1 MLGIVAI
8 LIFLTLTL
16 VGYAA
21 TLSLRT
27 RAEAAEKISTR
38 LDSVA
43 GGDRRAV
50 SIVKDLRISQIPL
63 LDSLLSSIAP
73 IRFLARR
80 IRQAGIKRRPGE
92 VLLYFPL
99 IAFAAFLLGMLVTGN
114 FPVAVSAAIC
124 ASLIP
129 FFLIERWRRKRLD
142 LFAEQLP
149 DTLDLL
155 RASLQAGHS
164 LLTAFNV
171 VADEFPDPV
180 AEEFRTIADE
190 MSLGL
195 PLREALYGL
204 RERVDDENVPIL
216 TVGILVSQEIGGN
229 LAEVLDNIA
238 HTIRERFKL
247 QRDTRVMTAQGRLS
261 GIVLAVLPFAVAGFL
276 FVFNPSYFR
285 PMLEQ
290 SMGRYM
296 LVYALI
302 SMILGH
308 LVIQRIV
315 RIKV

>member
-8 LIFLTLTL
+8 LVFLTLAL

-27 RAEAAEKISTR
+27 RAEAAQKITTR

-50 SIVKDLRISQIPL
+50 SIVKDERISQIPL
-63 LDSLLSSIAP
+63 LESILSSIAP
-73 IRFLARR
+73 ISFLARR
-80 IRQAGIKRRPGE
+80 IRQSGIKRRPGE

-99 IAFAAFLLGMLVTGN
+99 IAFAAFLLGVLVTGK
-114 FPVAVSAAIC
+114 AWIGAIAAIW

-129 FFLIERWRRKRLD
+129 FILIERWRRKRLD

-180 AEEFRTIADE
+180 AEEFRTVADE

-204 RERVDDENVPIL
+204 RERVDDQNVPIL
-216 TVGILVSQEIGGN
+216 TVGILVSQEVGGN
-229 LAEVLDNIA
+229 LAEVLDNIS

-261 GIVLAVLPFAVAGFL
+261 GIVLAALPFAVGSFL
-276 FVFNPSYFR
+276 FIFNSSYFA
-285 PMLEQ
+285 PMLDRPL
-290 SMGRYM
+290 GRYM
-296 LVYALI
+296 LGYALL
-302 SMILGH
+302 SMIAGH

>member
-1 MLGIVAI
+1 MLGIVAF
-8 LIFLTLTL
+8 LVFLALSLAGYALTLS
-16 VGYAA
+16 V
-21 TLSLRT
+21 RT
-27 RAEAAEKISTR
+27 RTEAAQRISNR
-38 LDSVA
+38 LDLVA
-43 GGDRRAV
+43 GPDRRAV
-50 SIVKDLRISQIPL
+50 SIVKDDRISQIPL
-63 LDSLLSSIAP
+63 LDSLLSGIAP

-80 IRQAGIKRRPGE
+80 IRQAGIRRRPGE
-92 VLLYFPL
+92 VLLYVPL
-99 IAFAAFLLGMLVTGN
+99 IAFSAFLLAMLVLGKTL
-114 FPVAVSAAIC
+114 PALLVATC

-129 FFLIERWRRKRLD
+129 IFLIERWRRKRLE

-171 VADEFPDPV
+171 VADEFPDPI
-180 AEEFRTIADE
+180 AEEFRTVAEE

-204 RERVDDENVPIL
+204 RNRIEDENVPIL
-216 TVGILVSQEIGGN
+216 TVGILVSQEVGGN

-261 GIVLAVLPFAVAGFL
+261 GLVLASLPFLVGCFL
-276 FVFNPSYFR
+276 FFMNPGYFR
-285 PMLEQ
+285 PMLRQ
-290 SMGRYM
+290 SIGQYM
-296 LVYALI
+296 LAYALL

-308 LVIQRIV
+308 LVIRRIV
-315 RIKV
+315 HIKV

>member
-1 MLGIVAI
+1 MLGAVAV
-8 LIFLTLTL
+8 LVFLTLAL

-21 TLSLRT
+21 MLSLRT
-27 RAEAAEKISTR
+27 RTEAAHKISTR
-38 LDSVA
+38 MDSVA
-43 GGDRRAV
+43 GRDRREV
-50 SIVKDLRISQIPL
+50 SIIKDERISQIPL
-63 LDSLLSSIAP
+63 FDALLSGIPP

-80 IRQAGIKRRPGE
+80 IRQAGMKRRVGE

-99 IAFAAFLLGMLVTGN
+99 IAFAAFLLGMLLTGN
-114 FPVAVSAAIC
+114 WLVAVLVSFGAA
-124 ASLIP
+124 LIP
-129 FFLIERWRRKRLD
+129 FVLIERWRRKRLD

-171 VADEFPDPV
+171 VADEFPDPI
-180 AEEFRTIADE
+180 AEEFRTVADE

-195 PLREALYGL
+195 PIREALYGL

-216 TVGILVSQEIGGN
+216 TVGILVSQEVGGN

-261 GIVLAVLPFAVAGFL
+261 GLVLAVLPFAVAAFFYL
-276 FVFNPSYFR
+276 FNPTYFG
-285 PMLEQ
+285 PMLEKP
-290 SMGRYM
+290 MGRYM
-296 LVYALI
+296 LVYALV
-302 SMILGH
+302 SMIIGH
-308 LVIQRIV
+308 FVIQRIV